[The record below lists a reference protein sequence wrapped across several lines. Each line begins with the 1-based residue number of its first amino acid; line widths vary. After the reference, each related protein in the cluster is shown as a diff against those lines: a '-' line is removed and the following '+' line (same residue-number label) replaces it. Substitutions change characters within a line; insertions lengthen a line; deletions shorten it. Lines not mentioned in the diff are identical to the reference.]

1 MSYLMGIDLGTSSL
15 KTLIMDAAGHVKA
28 ISARSYQFA
37 SPHNGYAEQ
46 NPGQWWQACCET
58 TAEALRISGIPPHAV
73 RGISFSGQMH
83 GVVMLDSSYRPVRP
97 AILHCDARSSR
108 QVEEIKDQLGMEK
121 IREWFMNP
129 VYTGFLLPSLL
140 WVREEEP
147 GNYEKIRYVMLPKD
161 YIRFRMTGVIA
172 SDYSD
177 ASATLAFDIKKG
189 CWSENI
195 LNSLDVPVDYFPECF
210 GTADTAG
217 TVTEQ
222 AAGETGLCAGTRVVA
237 GGSDQVMQAIGNGS
251 IGPGFATVNVG
262 SSGQVCFQ
270 SAHPVSNPDLNTNT
284 FCGYSK
290 DRWIT
295 MGAIMSAG
303 LSLKWINGVLRQ
315 TDYRQVNEEASAVL
329 PGSGGLLFLPYLTGE
344 RTPHINPNL
353 TGLFLGLHLNTGRAE
368 MTRAVMEG
376 VAFALRDCMEVCRGL
391 GLQADHIIASG
402 GGARSIP
409 WLQIQSDIYGLPLKV
424 ADTEEQA
431 CLGAAIAAGT
441 GTGIYQSIEDGC
453 RQAVRYRDL
462 TVTPSESNHRIYEEY
477 YRLFKEA
484 YRESRNIIE
493 QVTLLGRNLN

>member
-15 KTLIMDAAGHVKA
+15 KTLIMDESGHVKS
-28 ISARSYQFA
+28 ISARSYQFD

-46 NPGQWWQACCET
+46 DPGQWWQACCET
-58 TAEALRISGIPPHAV
+58 TAEALRTAGILSHEI

-83 GVVMLDSSYRPVRP
+83 GAVMLDSSYLPVRP

-108 QVEEIKDQLGMEK
+108 QVKKIKAQLGIEM
-121 IREWFMNP
+121 IREYFMNP
-129 VYTGFLLPSLL
+129 VYTGFLLPSLI

-147 GNYEKIRYVMLPKD
+147 YNYEKIRYVMLPKD
-161 YIRFRMTGVIA
+161 YIRFRMTGTIS

-177 ASATLAFDIKKG
+177 ASATLAFDIKRG
-189 CWSENI
+189 CWSGKILEI
-195 LNSLDVPVDYFPECF
+195 LNIPVDYFPECC
-210 GTADTAG
+210 GTADIAG
-217 TVTEQ
+217 EVTEQ
-222 AAGETGLCAGTRVVA
+222 AAKETGLWAGTCVIA
-237 GGSDQVMQAIGNGS
+237 GGGDQVMQAIGNGS
-251 IGPGFATVNVG
+251 IQPGSATVNVG

-270 SAHPVSNPDLNTNT
+270 SACPVANPALNTNT
-284 FCGYSK
+284 FCGYSR

-315 TDYRQVNEEASAVL
+315 TDYRLVNKEADSVP

-353 TGLFLGLHLNTGRAE
+353 TGMFVGLSLNTGRAE

-376 VAFALRDCMEVCRGL
+376 VAFALRECMEICRGL
-391 GLQADHIIASG
+391 GLQADRVIASG

-441 GTGIYQSIEDGC
+441 GAGIYQNIEEGC
-453 RQAVRYRDL
+453 RQVVRYRDL
-462 TVTPSESNHRIYEEY
+462 TVTPSERNHGVYDEY
-477 YRLFKEA
+477 YRLFKEV
-484 YRESRNIIE
+484 YRESRNTIE
-493 QVTLLGRNLN
+493 QVTLLGRNPN